1 MSQSFAPARPTRW
14 QVIAAF
20 AAVYLFWGG
29 TYLGIRFAIETLPPF
44 LMAGARFLIA
54 GAILYLWMRS
64 TGAPRPARIH
74 WRDTAIIGGLL
85 LLGGNGGVTWA
96 EQYVPSSLAALI
108 IGATPLW
115 IVLLDWLL
123 FGSLR
128 PSGRLA
134 FGLAVGMGGIVLLV
148 GPSDLGGST
157 IDPLGTVALLVAAL
171 AWSLGSLY
179 SRRATLP
186 RVPLQATGMEMLA
199 GGTLLV
205 LLGTVTGE
213 WGDLDLANVS
223 TRSAVAFG
231 YLVLFGSLLGFTA
244 YIWLLRHVPP
254 ARATTYAY
262 VNPVVALFLGWA
274 LAGEEVTARTL
285 VAAAIIIGSVVL
297 ITTSRAGAVR
307 HAAGSVPVPVGCW
320 QVTRKTAGREARR
333 PFFLPQRLFRVPLH
347 RVDVAALH
355 RLVQHVGD
363 AVPFEIERGVV
374 ALHRLPVEQVVLQA
388 DASLPRCDEAERVV
402 HRA

>member
-1 MSQSFAPARPTRW
+1 MSQSFAPPPPTPW

-20 AAVYLFWGG
+20 ASVYLFWGG

-297 ITTSRAGAVR
+297 ITTSRAEPEAVKPAPEPSATPPEASPSR
-307 HAAGSVPVPVGCW
+307 LAAG
-320 QVTRKTAGREARR
+320 K
-333 PFFLPQRLFRVPLH
+333 
-347 RVDVAALH
+347 
-355 RLVQHVGD
+355 
-363 AVPFEIERGVV
+363 
-374 ALHRLPVEQVVLQA
+374 
-388 DASLPRCDEAERVV
+388 
-402 HRA
+402 